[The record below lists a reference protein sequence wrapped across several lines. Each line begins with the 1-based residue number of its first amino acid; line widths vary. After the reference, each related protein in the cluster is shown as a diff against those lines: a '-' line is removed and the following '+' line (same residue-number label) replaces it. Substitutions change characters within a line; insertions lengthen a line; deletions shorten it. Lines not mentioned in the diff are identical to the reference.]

1 MFKQSTLLENSFLVA
16 KEHTRKMVIVY
27 CVLVVPTSS
36 QQETKN
42 ANFVHLVLQTMS
54 KGLIILNFAKNV
66 ELGRIT

>member
-16 KEHTRKMVIVY
+16 KEHTSKMANVY